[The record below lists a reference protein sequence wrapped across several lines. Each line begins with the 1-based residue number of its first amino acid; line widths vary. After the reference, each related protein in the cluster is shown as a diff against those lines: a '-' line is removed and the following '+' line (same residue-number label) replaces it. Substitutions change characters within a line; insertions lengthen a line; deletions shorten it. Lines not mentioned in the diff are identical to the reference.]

1 MGALWQRLDT
11 FFEIS
16 ARGSTVGREIGGGIS
31 AFAAMSYI
39 VFVQPTVLTMAGM
52 DFGAVLMATCVSSAI
67 ACGLMGILARYPFAL
82 APGMGENFL
91 FALTICVG
99 MGYTWQNALGMV
111 LISGVL
117 FVILTLTGARERV
130 LEVFPTSLRNAIGP
144 AIGLFIA
151 FIGLQWSGLVALSP
165 ATMVRLGDLR
175 HPVTLVALA
184 GLGITVTLM
193 LWRVRAAL
201 LVGVLATAG
210 IGWLT
215 GAFQAAD
222 APASSV
228 NFGSFFQVRFDQIL
242 ERPANAL
249 TAIAL
254 LFFLD
259 FFDTVGSLVG
269 LSTQAGFIDERGRL
283 PRAGRAFLSDAL
295 GTCVGALCGT
305 STVTTYVESAAGI
318 SAGARTGLA
327 AIVTGACFL
336 LAPLLMPVA
345 AFVGGNVGPAYYASL
360 GMPDAL
366 VAMHPAVSPALV
378 LVGFL
383 MLAPLSRIDW
393 KDLTEGLPAFVTVL
407 GMVFGYG
414 ITEGIALG
422 CIACSAC
429 KVLAGRAREIHPVFH
444 VIALLFVLRYAFLA

>member
-1 MGALWQRLDT
+1 MEAWRQRLDR

-16 ARGSTVGREIGGGIS
+16 ARGSTINREIGGGLS

-39 VFVQPTVLTMAGM
+39 VFVQPTVLTIAGM
-52 DFGAVLMATCVSSAI
+52 DFGAVLTATCVSSAL
-67 ACGLMGILARYPFAL
+67 ACVLMGILARYPFAL

-99 MGYTWQNALGMV
+99 MGYNWQNALGMV

-117 FVILTLTGARERV
+117 FVLLTLTGLRERV
-130 LEVFPTSLRNAIGP
+130 LEMFPASLRNAIGP

-151 FIGLQWSGLVALSP
+151 FVGLQWSGLVALSP
-165 ATMVRLGDLR
+165 ATMVRLGDLH
-175 HPVTLVALA
+175 HPVTLVSLA
-184 GLGITVTLM
+184 GLATTITLM
-193 LWRVRAAL
+193 LRNVRSAL
-201 LVGVLATAG
+201 LAGVLATAG
-210 IGWLT
+210 IGWVT
-215 GAFQAAD
+215 GALQAANM
-222 APASSV
+222 PTASIH
-228 NFGSFFQVRFDQIL
+228 FGSFFQVRFDQIL

-249 TAIAL
+249 TAVAL

-283 PRAGRAFLSDAL
+283 PRAGRAFLADAL
-295 GTCVGALCGT
+295 GTCLGALCGT

-327 AIVTGACFL
+327 AIVTGICFL

-345 AFVGGNVGPAYYASL
+345 AFVGGNMGPAYYAAL
-360 GMPDAL
+360 GMPDTL
-366 VAMHPAVSPALV
+366 VAMHPAVSPALI

-383 MLAPLSRIDW
+383 MLSPLARIDW

-414 ITEGIALG
+414 ITEGIAAG
-422 CIACSAC
+422 CIACSGC
-429 KVLAGRAREIHPVFH
+429 KLLAGRGREIHPVFH
-444 VIALLFVLRYAFLA
+444 AIALLFVLRYALLR